1 MTRHC
6 GALLP
11 LPVTQRAVLA
21 ACLGLKAR
29 AGPHF
34 HRPAT
39 RTALLPSHRA
49 PAAAAA
55 ARALGREDSC
65 ARAERETRSW
75 RARWGEA
82 GTPVSR
88 ETLSLARRRGAVAEA
103 AAVFTSRRGGAGGGA
118 APAAGPGRGT
128 GGGEEAASV
137 PMCPQPPPSMEVM
150 EGPLNLVSA
159 RPRGG
164 GRSRQRGV
172 TAALSAGSGQRS
184 ALPAVRSTCSV
195 PCQAPGCGGG
205 AAQRCRQAGRAPL
218 GAPGCPVPE
227 QVGDRPRAVP

>member
-21 ACLGLKAR
+21 ACLGLKTR

-65 ARAERETRSW
+65 ARAERETRCW
-75 RARWGEA
+75 RAMGRGGNA
-82 GTPVSR
+82 PVSR
-88 ETLSLARRRGAVAEA
+88 DSVSREASRRRGGSRCRVYKPPGRGRGRSGAGGRAGPGHRGRRGGRFCAHVPAAPTVHGSDGGAPQPGERAAARRGAV
-103 AAVFTSRRGGAGGGA
+103 S
-118 APAAGPGRGT
+118 
-128 GGGEEAASV
+128 
-137 PMCPQPPPSMEVM
+137 
-150 EGPLNLVSA
+150 SA
-159 RPRGG
+159 R
-164 GRSRQRGV
+164 
-172 TAALSAGSGQRS
+172 
-184 ALPAVRSTCSV
+184 
-195 PCQAPGCGGG
+195 
-205 AAQRCRQAGRAPL
+205 
-218 GAPGCPVPE
+218 
-227 QVGDRPRAVP
+227 GDRRP